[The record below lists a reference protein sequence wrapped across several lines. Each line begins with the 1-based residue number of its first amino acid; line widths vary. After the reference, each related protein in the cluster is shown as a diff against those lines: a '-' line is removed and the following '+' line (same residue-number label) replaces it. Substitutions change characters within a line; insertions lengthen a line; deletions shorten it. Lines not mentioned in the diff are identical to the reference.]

1 MFYLIPYKG
10 RVPIYPVSSPNGTR
24 LQQGSCLYTCPLDV
38 RYMSGICPVYVRYR
52 SGQVPDIYRTSTGQQ
67 LEENGGYTEAIIW
80 IEWR

>member
-38 RYMSGICPVYVRYR
+38 RYMSGIEADKYR
-52 SGQVPDIYRTSTGQQ
+52 TYTGQVPDN
-67 LEENGGYTEAIIW
+67 NGRNMKATQGLSYG
-80 IEWR
+80 